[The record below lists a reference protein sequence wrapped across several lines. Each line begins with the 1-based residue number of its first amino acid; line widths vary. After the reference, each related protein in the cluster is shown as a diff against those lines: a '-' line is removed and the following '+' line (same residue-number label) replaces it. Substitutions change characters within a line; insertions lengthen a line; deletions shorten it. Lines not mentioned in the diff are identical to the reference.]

1 MSFYD
6 IPAGSDL
13 PVYFI
18 IAEIVCHPTK
28 FMCNIFEYLLTNASE
43 CVKTLLTK

>member
-18 IAEIVCHPTK
+18 IAEIICNPTK
-28 FMCNIFEYLLTNASE
+28 FIVQYF
-43 CVKTLLTK
+43 